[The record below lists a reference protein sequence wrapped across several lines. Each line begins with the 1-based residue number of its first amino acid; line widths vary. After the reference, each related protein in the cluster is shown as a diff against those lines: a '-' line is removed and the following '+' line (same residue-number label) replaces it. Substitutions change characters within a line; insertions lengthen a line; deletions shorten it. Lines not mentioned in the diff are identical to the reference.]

1 MAGANLDLN
10 KYFDVL
16 RSLDTKNI
24 GGWPTWVYGFIC
36 ALIAA
41 AIIGLGIQFFIKPE
55 REILAT
61 AQAEEAKLKQD
72 FEAKQKKVAN
82 LDAYK
87 EQLATMEQEFGGMLR
102 QLPSKAEIANLLN
115 DVSQTRVATGLEEEL
130 FQPQPEVPKEFYAE
144 VPISLSVV
152 GLYHE
157 LADFASGVSALPRI
171 VTLHE
176 IVVTPKDAKPAAAR
190 NAPIIRPK
198 SDIEENDLR
207 MTLTAKTY
215 RYLDDEELAEVAKA
229 EAAKNPQGAKR

>member
-1 MAGANLDLN
+1 MAGANIDLK
-10 KYFDVL
+10 KYIDVL
-16 RSLDTKNI
+16 QSLDTKNI

-36 ALIAA
+36 AVITA
-41 AIIGLGIQFFIKPE
+41 AIIGLGIQFLIKPE
-55 REILAT
+55 RELLAA
-61 AQAEEAKLKQD
+61 AQAEEARLKQD

-82 LDAYK
+82 LEAYK
-87 EQLATMEQEFGGMLR
+87 AQLTEMEREFGGMLR

-130 FQPQPEVPKEFYAE
+130 FQPQAEVPKEFYAE
-144 VPISLSVV
+144 VPIQLNVV

-176 IVVTPKDAKPAAAR
+176 INIATKDKAPAGR
-190 NAPIIRPK
+190 GAPIIK
-198 SDIEENDLR
+198 AKTDQTENDLR

-215 RYLDDEELAEVAKA
+215 RYLDDEELVEAAKA
-229 EAAKNPQGAKR
+229 EAANKPQGAR